1 MRGKAETL
9 ETTLR
14 VNDCVQFIVKVILV
28 CVFRKINDEV
38 FKVTNSLGYT
48 IVNWNVDTKDWQT
61 AYDSNLIINSL
72 SQSETDNSSKIVLMH
87 DRPFTATV
95 LEAVIKIYLKRGY
108 TFVNMEKCLGID
120 GYF

>member
-9 ETTLR
+9 ETALR
-14 VNDCVQFIVKVILV
+14 VNDYVQFIVKVILV

-120 GYF
+120 GSF

>member
-1 MRGKAETL
+1 M
-9 ETTLR
+9 
-14 VNDCVQFIVKVILV
+14 V
-28 CVFRKINDEV
+28 CVCRKINDEV
-38 FKVTNSLGYT
+38 FKITNSLGYK

-61 AYDSNLIINSL
+61 TYDYDLIINSL
-72 SQSETDNSSKIVLMH
+72 HQSKTDHSSEIVLMH

-95 LEAVIKIYLKRGY
+95 LEAIIKIYLKRGY